1 MKRFRLGRVFGAF
14 AVVVVMLVSGCAR
27 THVGPNAQ
35 TADVR
40 LGPRHFTVALNVCE
54 RVQGTVYL
62 LGHGAGL
69 GMQAVVDVRPV
80 PKHKDNWRA
89 VPAATAITF
98 DSTTTSIGAI
108 GPQALAR
115 MHGAAPAP
123 GHIKS
128 ASLTGAR
135 VQIDAQAEELGAGH
149 QATGRSAG
157 AVHLDAYCPQPS
169 SGSSKSS

>member
-1 MKRFRLGRVFGAF
+1 VAGIF
-14 AVVVVMLVSGCAR
+14 AVALAVLVMGCAH
-27 THVGPNAQ
+27 THVGPDAQ
-35 TADVR
+35 TADVQ
-40 LGPRHFTVALNVCE
+40 LGSRRFTVALDVCE

-62 LGHGAGL
+62 VGHGGGL

-80 PKHKDNWRA
+80 PKHKDTWRA

-115 MHGAAPAP
+115 MHGTGPAP
-123 GHIKS
+123 GHVES

-135 VQIDAQAEELGAGH
+135 VQINAQAEHLGAGH
-149 QATGRSAG
+149 QATGNSAG
-157 AVHLDAYCPQPS
+157 HLYLDAYCPQQ
-169 SGSSKSS
+169 SGGSNKS